1 MVSFEGELN
10 LIMKH
15 ILHTLS
21 NIDITLKELVNIQK
35 LKVPDY
41 YGN

>member
-15 ILHTLS
+15 ILNTLQG
-21 NIDITLKELVNIQK
+21 IDISLKELVNVQK
-35 LKVPDY
+35 LKV
-41 YGN
+41 NVE